1 MEFQCQPHLVQTLQE
16 RAREMEEDLEKW
28 KNNVKDARNE
38 FYELNYFT
46 TRQLLVLSSE
56 LGKLRRD
63 GSGHRL
69 QAQVM
74 ALLQSISPD
83 VSSSDVEQAVTSSDV
98 KQAVATKGWRNVLLH
113 TPEIVTEFPSSES
126 SFPSSHLRPR
136 RSPSPSEA
144 SVSPVHTQSSK
155 HSPAKQSG
163 RVNLSTDDLNSNQSQ
178 TLTDLI
184 EKYGYTELQIL
195 RAMEE
200 LNTGDQYE
208 ILNWLREHEGELSE
222 MESGGSS
229 EEDSEGEGEEDQS
242 NAALHDEMLQD
253 DSKPRKPWCV
263 YVQPICALGP
273 HRPKTKRFHLM

>member
-1 MEFQCQPHLVQTLQE
+1 MELQCQPHLVQTLQE

-28 KNNVKDARNE
+28 RNNVKDARNE

-56 LGKLRRD
+56 LGKLRKD

-74 ALLQSISPD
+74 ALLHSISPD

-98 KQAVATKGWRNVLLH
+98 KQAVATKGRRDVLLH
-113 TPEIVTEFPSSES
+113 TPEIVTEFPLSES
-126 SFPSSHLRPR
+126 SFPSFHLRPR
-136 RSPSPSEA
+136 CSPSPSEA
-144 SVSPVHTQSSK
+144 SVSPVHTQSSE

-163 RVNLSTDDLNSNQSQ
+163 RVNLSTDDLDSNQSQ
-178 TLTDLI
+178 TLTELT
-184 EKYGYTELQIL
+184 EKFGYTELQVL

-200 LNTGDQYE
+200 LKTGDQYE
-208 ILNWLREHEGELSE
+208 ILHWLTQHEGELSE

-229 EEDSEGEGEEDQS
+229 EEDSEGEGEGEGEEDQS

-253 DSKPRKPWCV
+253 DSKPRNPWRV
-263 YVQPICALGP
+263 YVQPICALAW
-273 HRPKTKRFHLM
+273 TS